1 MHHIVNLRAHS
12 ASYVADRIQ
21 DKKKVPKITIK
32 KNQNYIHVIQ
42 NQVFYY
48 ENRTLSNAVRPRAL
62 KRAQNSGYFYLAEW
76 YTTQPDG
83 FMRSFGSWKK

>member
-32 KNQNYIHVIQ
+32 KKQNYIPL
-42 NQVFYY
+42 
-48 ENRTLSNAVRPRAL
+48 TLGRAL
-62 KRAQNSGYFYLAEW
+62 AL
-76 YTTQPDG
+76 
-83 FMRSFGSWKK
+83 

>member
-32 KNQNYIHVIQ
+32 KNQNYIDDLVEIWGIC
-42 NQVFYY
+42 NAIS
-48 ENRTLSNAVRPRAL
+48 NR
-62 KRAQNSGYFYLAEW
+62 
-76 YTTQPDG
+76 
-83 FMRSFGSWKK
+83 